1 MLSMPLTAID
11 GEQIIQQQGDVL
23 AMPAVAAAA
32 NLPRNGIDKIAVEK
46 RFGSPLRKDSAVG
59 DPPISV
65 WYYDD
70 FKVFFEYQLV
80 LHSVSENRKPTLY
93 SEPE

>member
-1 MLSMPLTAID
+1 MPEAASKTQRLPTNGMNKATVERRY
-11 GEQIIQQQGDVL
+11 G
-23 AMPAVAAAA
+23 APA
-32 NLPRNGIDKIAVEK
+32 
-46 RFGSPLRKDSAVG
+46 RKDSAVG

-80 LHSVSENRKPTLY
+80 LHSVSELRKPTVY
-93 SEPE
+93 APPQ